1 MSRLVDN
8 LLIFGRVLR
17 RAGIDV
23 HPGRLLDVI
32 EALEHVNLGARD
44 EVYHTCRALLVH
56 RQEQIAMFDRAFAAF
71 WRDHGEGETRS
82 DPQPD
87 ESHVPA
93 VAIEEVLAPDDLTA
107 TTGADEAEGNAPSE
121 RGLKTWSNLAT
132 LADKDFA
139 VFTTDE
145 IAEAGAALSRLVW
158 NPGERRTRRWVR
170 RRGSRIDLR
179 RAIAESLRTGGDVV
193 KLGRRARRVRP
204 RPLVLLCDVSGSM
217 ERYSRMLLHFA
228 HAVTRR
234 HHRVEAFLF
243 STQLTRITRQLHIP
257 RPDDA
262 LAAISRSVPDWSGGT
277 RIGGAVREFHRN
289 WGRRV
294 LHGGPVILL
303 ISDGWD
309 RGDPAELGDQIAR
322 LQRSCHRLVWLSPL
336 IGTADYA
343 PLTRGLQA
351 ALPFVDDFLPARTLT
366 NLADLA
372 IHLNALAQP
381 AQKDR

>member
-1 MSRLVDN
+1 MSRLLDN
-8 LLIFGRVLR
+8 LLVFGRVLR

-32 EALEHVNLGARD
+32 EALGQVNLGARD
-44 EVYHTCRALLVH
+44 DVYHTCRALLVH
-56 RQEQIAMFDRAFAAF
+56 RQEQIAVFDRAFAAF
-71 WRDHGEGETRS
+71 WREPHEGEARS

-87 ESHVPA
+87 ESRAPA

-107 TTGADEAEGNAPSE
+107 TSGADEAEGNAPTPE
-121 RGLKTWSNLAT
+121 RGLKTWSDVGGLAH
-132 LADKDFA
+132 KDFA
-139 VFTTDE
+139 AFTADE

-170 RRGSRIDLR
+170 GRGSRIDLR
-179 RAIAESLRTGGDVV
+179 RAIAESHRTGGDVV
-193 KLGRRARRVRP
+193 KLFRRARRVRP

-217 ERYSRMLLHFA
+217 ERYSRVLLHFA
-228 HAVTRR
+228 HAVTWR

-243 STQLTRITRQLHIP
+243 STQLTRITRQLRVR
-257 RPDDA
+257 RPDEA
-262 LAAISRSVPDWSGGT
+262 LTAVSRSVSDWSGGT
-277 RIGGAVREFHRN
+277 RIGGAVKEFHQR

-294 LHGGPVILL
+294 LNGGPVVLL

-309 RGDPAELGDQIAR
+309 RGDPGELGDQIAR
-322 LQRSCHRLVWLSPL
+322 LQRSCHRLVWLNPL

-372 IHLNALAQP
+372 IHLNALT
-381 AQKDR
+381 

>member
-1 MSRLVDN
+1 MSRLFDN

-23 HPGRLLDVI
+23 HRGRLLDLVQ
-32 EALEHVNLGARD
+32 ALGHVNLGARD

-56 RQEQIAMFDRAFAAF
+56 RQEQIAIFDRAFAAF
-71 WRDHGEGETRS
+71 WREHHEREARS
-82 DPQPD
+82 DPRRD
-87 ESHVPA
+87 ESSAPA
-93 VAIEEVLAPDDLTA
+93 VEIKDVLAPDEFKA
-107 TTGADEAEGNAPSE
+107 PAGADESEGHTRTKGS
-121 RGLKTWSNLAT
+121 LKTWSDLGA

-139 VFTTDE
+139 AFTTDE
-145 IAEAGAALSRLVW
+145 IAEADAALSRLVW

-170 RRGSRIDLR
+170 GRGSRIDLR

-204 RPLVLLCDVSGSM
+204 RALVLLCDVSGSM

-243 STQLTRITRQLHIP
+243 STQLTRITRQLRVP
-257 RPDDA
+257 RPDEA
-262 LAAISRSVPDWSGGT
+262 LAAVSRSVPDWSGGT
-277 RIGGAVREFHRN
+277 RIGGAVKEFHQR
-289 WGRRV
+289 WSRRA
-294 LHGGPVILL
+294 LHGGPVVLL
-303 ISDGWD
+303 VSDGWD
-309 RGDPAELGDQIAR
+309 CGDPGELADQIAR
-322 LQRSCHRLVWLSPL
+322 LQRGCHRLVWLNPL

-372 IHLNALAQP
+372 GHLNALA
-381 AQKDR
+381 

>member
-1 MSRLVDN
+1 MSRLIDN
-8 LLIFGRVLR
+8 LLVFGRVLR

-23 HPGRLLDVI
+23 HRGRLLDVV
-32 EALEHVNLGARD
+32 EALGHVNLGARA

-56 RQEQIAMFDRAFAAF
+56 RHEQLAIFDRAFAAF
-71 WRDHGEGETRS
+71 WRTHHEGHTRS
-82 DPQPD
+82 PTRPD
-87 ESHVPA
+87 GSRGSA
-93 VAIEEVLAPDDLTA
+93 VEIEEVREPDQFNA
-107 TTGADEAEGNAPSE
+107 ASGADDADGDAQTTPSGVKIWSD
-121 RGLKTWSNLAT
+121 RGG

-139 VFTTDE
+139 AFTADE

-158 NPGERRTRRWVR
+158 TPGQRRTRRWVR
-170 RRGSRIDLR
+170 GRGPRIDLR
-179 RAIAESLRTGGDVV
+179 RAIADSVRTGGDVV

-204 RPLVLLCDVSGSM
+204 RALVLLCDVSGSM

-228 HAVTRR
+228 HAVTKR

-243 STQLTRITRQLHIP
+243 STQLTRITRQLRMA

-262 LAAISRSVPDWSGGT
+262 LAAVSRSVPDWSGGT
-277 RIGGAVREFHRN
+277 RIGGAVKEFHQR
-289 WGRRV
+289 WSRRV
-294 LHGGPVILL
+294 LNGGPVVLL

-309 RGDPAELGDQIAR
+309 RGDPGELGDQIAR
-322 LQRSCHRLVWLSPL
+322 LQRSCHRLVWLNPL

-372 IHLNALAQP
+372 THLNALA
-381 AQKDR
+381 

>member
-1 MSRLVDN
+1 MSRLLDN

-23 HPGRLLDVI
+23 HHGRLLDVI
-32 EALEHVNLGARD
+32 EALGFVNLGARD

-56 RQEQIAMFDRAFAAF
+56 RQEQIAIFDRAFAAF
-71 WRDHGEGETRS
+71 WRQHHEGEARS
-82 DPQPD
+82 EPRPD
-87 ESHVPA
+87 ESRA
-93 VAIEEVLAPDDLTA
+93 VAVEINEVFAPDELKA
-107 TTGADEAEGNAPSE
+107 PSGADEAEGNAPATTS
-121 RGLKTWSNLAT
+121 GLEVWSDLGG

-139 VFTTDE
+139 AFTTDE

-170 RRGSRIDLR
+170 GRGSRIDLR

-193 KLGRRARRVRP
+193 KLGRRTRRVRP

-217 ERYSRMLLHFA
+217 EPYSRLLLHFA

-234 HHRVEAFLF
+234 HRRVEAFLF
-243 STQLTRITRQLHIP
+243 STQLTRITRELRAP

-262 LAAISRSVPDWSGGT
+262 LAAVSRSVPDWSGGT
-277 RIGGAVREFHRN
+277 RIGGAVKDFHQR

-294 LHGGPVILL
+294 LNGGPVVLL

-309 RGDPAELGDQIAR
+309 CGDPGELGDQIAR
-322 LQRSCHRLVWLSPL
+322 LQRSCHRLVWLNPL

-372 IHLNALAQP
+372 THLNALA
-381 AQKDR
+381 

>member
-1 MSRLVDN
+1 MSRLFEN
-8 LLIFGRVLR
+8 LLVFGRVLR

-23 HPGRLLDVI
+23 HRGRLVDLI
-32 EALEHVNLGARD
+32 EALGHVNLGARD

-56 RQEQIAMFDRAFAAF
+56 RQEQIAIFDRAFAAF
-71 WRDHGEGETRS
+71 WREHHEREARS
-82 DPQPD
+82 DPRRD
-87 ESHVPA
+87 ESSAP
-93 VAIEEVLAPDDLTA
+93 AIEIKDVIAPDDFTA
-107 TTGADEAEGNAPSE
+107 PEGADESEGQASMTQG
-121 RGLKTWSNLAT
+121 GLKTWSDLGG

-139 VFTTDE
+139 AFTTDE
-145 IAEAGAALSRLVW
+145 IVEAGAALSRLVW

-170 RRGSRIDLR
+170 GRGSRIDLR

-193 KLGRRARRVRP
+193 KLGRRARRARP
-204 RPLVLLCDVSGSM
+204 RALVLLCDVSGSM

-243 STQLTRITRQLHIP
+243 STQLTRITRQLRVP

-262 LAAISRSVPDWSGGT
+262 LAAVARSVPDWSGGT
-277 RIGGAVREFHRN
+277 RIGGAVKEFHQR
-289 WGRRV
+289 WSRRA
-294 LHGGPVILL
+294 LHGGPVVLL
-303 ISDGWD
+303 VSDGWD
-309 RGDPAELGDQIAR
+309 RGDPGELADQIAR
-322 LQRSCHRLVWLSPL
+322 LQRSCHRLVWLNPL
-336 IGTADYA
+336 IGTAGYA

-372 IHLNALAQP
+372 VHLNALA
-381 AQKDR
+381 